1 MNYNRNLT
9 WGGSGQE
16 NDTVLKKHNSH
27 LHRRK
32 DLNMEKENKYT
43 REQIIDALL
52 DNDKEIN
59 FTKPP
64 KPRKKSK
71 NKQ

>member
-1 MNYNRNLT
+1 
-9 WGGSGQE
+9 
-16 NDTVLKKHNSH
+16 
-27 LHRRK
+27 
-32 DLNMEKENKYT
+32 MEKENKYT
-43 REQIIDALL
+43 RKQIIDALL

-59 FTKPP
+59 FTKPL

>member
-1 MNYNRNLT
+1 
-9 WGGSGQE
+9 
-16 NDTVLKKHNSH
+16 
-27 LHRRK
+27 
-32 DLNMEKENKYT
+32 MEKENKYT
-43 REQIIDALL
+43 RKQIIDALL

-71 NKQ
+71 NKQQKI

>member
-1 MNYNRNLT
+1 
-9 WGGSGQE
+9 
-16 NDTVLKKHNSH
+16 
-27 LHRRK
+27 
-32 DLNMEKENKYT
+32 MEKENKYT

-52 DNDKEIN
+52 DNDKEIH
-59 FTKPP
+59 FTKTP